1 MIRNYL
7 KTAWRNLVQNKTTSL
22 ISMAGL
28 AVGIC
33 CFLLL
38 TTYLINE
45 LRYDRFHVK
54 ADRIVR
60 VAYNYKSPD
69 DKEARFIS
77 VTQTAVVPV
86 YKQEFSEIEDGVR
99 VFNLSGQGPVAIKY
113 GDKLFSE
120 KNMLLADDAFFKIFT
135 FKFLQGNPVNALAD
149 PSSVVITA
157 STAKKYF
164 GNDNPMGK
172 ILKADDTNNL
182 MVTGVIEDV
191 PAYSQIKFDLMANA
205 ALDPGTKVLK
215 WNAASNYSYLLLKP
229 GADIKALEKKMD
241 AYIANI
247 LKGQNR
253 PGVTTNYTLE
263 PLTSVHLQSKALF
276 SLEAPGDIKY
286 IYILGIVAVVLL
298 LLACVNFLNLVTAR
312 SAERGREI
320 GVRKVMGAVRGQL
333 FTQFIIEAGIITL
346 FSLLVGVLLLSVFFP
361 TFSVFT
367 GQQLGFATWNTSW
380 LVGAL
385 AVLFIVVTFMA
396 GTYPS
401 LYLSAFKPII
411 TLKGNSSMQAGGN
424 MLRKSLVVFQF
435 VVSVFFIISTLIAGN
450 QLRYMQTLN
459 TGINRDQVLVLDIGG
474 IPYNNIEAFKNEI
487 KQQNGVLA
495 STASYDSPVNVRG
508 GYSIN
513 SAEGKPAD
521 YSLSVTAIPIEKSFV
536 KTLGIK
542 LVAGT
547 DLDLGDEQQVLIKDN
562 EKRHYSFILNE
573 MAVKALGWKP
583 DEAIGKK
590 IGINGRMGEI
600 KAVAKDFNFAS
611 LHQEITPIAMF
622 PEYEWFGKL
631 LIKTSGKNTAGT
643 IAAIQAKWK
652 AFYPTKPFEYHFL
665 DQEFEELYKT
675 DQRTGSILTAF
686 TAVTIFISCL
696 GLFGLAVFSTRQR
709 VKEIG
714 IRKVLGAGV
723 ASIVGLISFD
733 FIKLVLIAIIISSPL
748 AWYAMHTWL
757 QDFAFRVNIQ
767 WWVFALAG
775 GMAALIAFLTVSY
788 QSVKAALSNPVKSL
802 RSE

>member
-1 MIRNYL
+1 MIKNYL
-7 KTAWRNLVQNKTTSL
+7 KTAWRNLLQNKTTSL

-45 LRYDRFHVK
+45 LRYDRFNVN
-54 ADRIVR
+54 ADRIAR
-60 VAYNYKSPD
+60 VAYSYKSPD
-69 DKEARFIS
+69 DKEARYLA

-86 YKQEFSEIEDGVR
+86 YKQQFSEIEDGVR
-99 VFNLSGQGPVAIKY
+99 VFNLSGQGPVTVKY
-113 GDKLFSE
+113 GDKLFAE
-120 KNMLLADDAFFKIFT
+120 KNMLLADESFFKIFT
-135 FKFLQGNPVNALAD
+135 FKFLQGSAFKALSD
-149 PSSVVITA
+149 PSSVIITE

-164 GNDNPMGK
+164 GTENPMGK
-172 ILKADDTNNL
+172 ILKVDDNNNL
-182 MVTGVIEDV
+182 MVTGVIQDV
-191 PAYSQIKFDLMANA
+191 PAYSQIKFDLMANS
-205 ALDPGTKVLK
+205 ALDPGTKNLK

-229 GADIKALEKKMD
+229 GTDLKALEKKMD

-247 LKGQNR
+247 LKEQNR
-253 PGVTTNYTLE
+253 PGVTTTYTLE
-263 PLTSVHLQSKALF
+263 PLTSIHLKSKALY
-276 SLEAPGDIKY
+276 SLEVPGDIKY
-286 IYILGIVAVVLL
+286 IYILGVVAVVLL

-346 FSLLVGVLLLSVFFP
+346 FSLAVGVLLLIVCLP
-361 TFSVFT
+361 AFSVFT
-367 GQQLGFATWNTSW
+367 GQQLSIDIWNTSW
-380 LVGAL
+380 LIGAL
-385 AVLFIVVTFMA
+385 VVLFVAVTFMA

-401 LYLSAFKPII
+401 LYLSAFKPIV
-411 TLKGNSSMQAGGN
+411 TLKGNSSTQSGGN

-435 VVSVFFIISTLIAGN
+435 VVSVFFIISTLIASN
-450 QLRYMQTLN
+450 QLRYMQNLN
-459 TGINRDQVLVLDIGG
+459 TGINRDQVMVLDIGG
-474 IPYNNIEAFKNEI
+474 ISFNNIEAFKNEL
-487 KQQNGVLA
+487 KQQSGILA

-513 SAEGKPAD
+513 SADGKPAD
-521 YSLSVTAIPIEKSFV
+521 FSLSVTAIPIERNFV

-542 LVAGT
+542 LIAGN
-547 DLDLGDEQQVLIKDN
+547 DLDLGDEQQVLDKN
-562 EKRHYSFILNE
+562 YEKRHYSFILNE
-573 MAVKALGWKP
+573 TAVKAMGWKP
-583 DEAIGKK
+583 AEAVGKK
-590 IGINGRMGEI
+590 IGMNGRMGEI
-600 KAVAKDFNFAS
+600 KAVAKDFNFTS
-611 LHQEITPIAMF
+611 LHQEITPIALF

-631 LIKTSGKNTAGT
+631 LIKTSGKNMANT
-643 IAAIQAKWK
+643 IAAIQTKWK
-652 AFYPTKPFEYHFL
+652 NFYPNKPFEYHFL
-665 DQEFEELYKT
+665 DQEFEELYKS

-686 TAVTIFISCL
+686 TIVTIFISCL

-714 IRKVLGAGV
+714 IRKVLGASV
-723 ASIVGLISFD
+723 AGIVGLISFD
-733 FIKLVLIAIIISSPL
+733 FIKLVLIAIVISSPL